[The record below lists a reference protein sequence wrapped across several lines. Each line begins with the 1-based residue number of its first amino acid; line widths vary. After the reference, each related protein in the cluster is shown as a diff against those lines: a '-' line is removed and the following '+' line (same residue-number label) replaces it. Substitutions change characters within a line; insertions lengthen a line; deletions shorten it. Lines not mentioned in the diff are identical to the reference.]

1 MQFGVLWVVVLHH
14 GAVAGHVVGVG
25 EGPASVRTVV
35 PRAHVQQVTVEEDG
49 VP

>member
-1 MQFGVLWVVVLHH
+1 MQLGVLWVVVLHH

-25 EGPASVRTVV
+25 EGPASMRTVV
-35 PRAHVQQVTVEEDG
+35 PCAHVQQVTVEEDG